1 MLGRFETASGD
12 RERHRASFLIAKA
25 RAAPR
30 DGKFR
35 ELVEEALRI
44 REKKWRP
51 EDELAEARALLE

>member
-1 MLGRFETASGD
+1 MTWLWS
-12 RERHRASFLIAKA
+12 ASFLIAKA